1 MRESPKESSDI
12 PPFAFRAPGGF
23 LQKSSLP
30 DPLLRSMYRK
40 NQRFGQESM
49 TTGRYDQRLIF
60 SITYFSTQYNKKP
73 PVLRIP
79 GAFCLVLGEC
89 LIPGFDH
96 VELRCPAFGLEGVCA
111 LGLHDALLRFP
122 SVGGDFCCYFSQI
135 L

>member
-1 MRESPKESSDI
+1 MCLLALVVVVKPLAQVI
-12 PPFAFRAPGGF
+12 GGY
-23 LQKSSLP
+23 LCCNGHDKINQDLNHRVTH
-30 DPLLRSMYRK
+30 LLSVARMEKGSA
-40 NQRFGQESM
+40 
-49 TTGRYDQRLIF
+49 T
-60 SITYFSTQYNKKP
+60 SITQALTQYNKKP

-111 LGLHDALLRFP
+111 LGFHDALLRFP